1 MEIIDLL
8 PNTPEMKAAQVWEWL
23 KATSN
28 TGREVIRYTTER
40 LRHPLT
46 GAAEWSAKCSCT
58 ACGAEW
64 HEPLAAGGEGGKYK
78 YFLTDN
84 GAKRN
89 GMCMTCP
96 TCGTYAVIAHRRRLD
111 DYPIIYKLYL
121 WEIRKIG
128 GCVMFINWLAARE
141 IGYDYDSLEMY
152 KRNAY
157 VLDPGGRWHRFTAL
171 ERSGWPSMSPMEYTD
186 AWREAERF
194 KVADGN
200 FLHLLPHAPDV
211 YDETPLENA
220 KLEKL
225 EGLRAQRNA
234 ADLLQYARIYMRHP
248 VIENIANTAP
258 KLCACLLESAQRRD
272 GSLSVVGLDWLN
284 WTAKKPHEILRM
296 SKPEYTAAAK
306 LTDPDEIAKLVRHQ
320 HAVAVCLKYGAPR
333 SYADILGYAGTLWAE
348 NNAKLWLLRKYGI
361 VRIWNYIKKQG
372 GPHLCLDYWTDA
384 VNAGFDLDDDAVIF
398 PHDVK
403 TAQARAT
410 AAIKYETS
418 KELRGKFKK
427 MAEKI
432 SCLRY
437 EKDGLLIIP
446 AESESQLIAEGKIL
460 HHCVGGYGKEHCGG
474 NCIFFIRRADAPDV
488 PFYTLQLDTHTGRV
502 IQNRG
507 ENNCDRTA
515 AVQAF
520 ENAWLRE
527 IVQPWILNKM
537 LKPAKNTATPAA

>member
-8 PNTPEMKAAQVWEWL
+8 PDAPEMKAAQVWEWL
-23 KATSN
+23 KAN
-28 TGREVIRYTTER
+28 GNAGQEVIRYTTER

-46 GAAEWSAKCSCT
+46 GASEWFAKCDCT

-64 HEPLAAGGEGGKYK
+64 HEQLAAGGEGGKYK
-78 YFLTDN
+78 YFLTDD

-89 GMCMTCP
+89 GMGMTCP

-111 DYPIIYKLYL
+111 DYPIIYKKYL
-121 WEIRKIG
+121 WEIRKVD

-141 IGYDYDSLEMY
+141 IGYDYDSLELF

-157 VLDPGGRWHRFTAL
+157 VLDPGGRWHRFTAM
-171 ERSGWPSMSPMEYTD
+171 ERGGWSPMCRMEYIDT
-186 AWREAERF
+186 WRETERF
-194 KVADGN
+194 EVVDGN
-200 FLHLLPHAPDV
+200 FAHLLPHAPDV
-211 YDETPLENA
+211 YEGTPLENA

-225 EGLRAQRNA
+225 EGLRAQRNT
-234 ADLLQYARIYMRHP
+234 ADLLQYARIYLRHP

-258 KLCACLLESAQRRD
+258 KLCACLLESAQTRN
-272 GSLSVVGLDWLN
+272 GSMSVAGLDWLD

-306 LTDPDEIAKLVRHQ
+306 LTDPDEIVELVRHQ
-320 HAVAVCLKYGAPR
+320 RAVAICLKYGAPR
-333 SYADILGYAGTLWAE
+333 SYADTLGYAGTYWAE
-348 NNAKLWLLRKYGI
+348 NNAKLWLLQKYGI
-361 VRIWNYIKKQG
+361 VRTWNYIEKQG
-372 GPHLCLDYWTDA
+372 GTRLCMDYWTDA
-384 VNAGFDLDDDAVIF
+384 VSAGFDLDDDTVVF

-403 TAQARAT
+403 AAQARAT
-410 AAIKYETS
+410 AAIKYETK
-418 KELRGKFKK
+418 KELREKFKK

-446 AESESQLIAEGKIL
+446 AENENQLIAEGKFL

-488 PFYTLQLDTHTGRV
+488 PFYTLQLDTKTGKV

-507 ENNCDRTA
+507 EKNCVRTA

-527 IVQPWILNKM
+527 VVQPWILNKQ
-537 LKPAKNTATPAA
+537 KATKNFAAPAA